1 MKKKVAVA
9 MSGGVD
15 SSVSAC
21 LLKAEGYEVIGITM
35 KIIPCPD
42 EEKKERRKN
51 LCCSLTDIEDARKV
65 CMQIGIPHYVL
76 NFTKEFEKEVIKY
89 FCSEYLKGNTPNPCI
104 VCNTK
109 IKFGSLLKKLK
120 AMGIDYLATGHYAR
134 IEFTNH
140 PITPACQSP
149 ACPTGREAAGR
160 QSPSHQYLL
169 RKGIDETKDQSYV
182 LYGLTQEKMKN
193 ILFPLGNYRK
203 EEVRKLAKK
212 YNLPVA
218 EKAESQEICFIP
230 ETNYHEFLETR
241 MNTNKGTNGHE
252 FFKPGPIVNK
262 EGEIIGKHKGL
273 AFYTIGQRKG
283 LNIAHGRPLYVV
295 NIDVENNTLIV
306 SEEKNVYGK
315 ELRAKEV
322 NWLVKDLEFPLKV
335 EAKIRYKHPPAKAE
349 VRPTENG
356 NFSVEFTQPQWAITP
371 AQSVVFYD
379 GDVVLGGGIISA
391 CLEKSSTVT

>member
-1 MKKKVAVA
+1 MKKKVTVA

-15 SSVSAC
+15 SSVAAV
-21 LLKAEGYEVIGITM
+21 LLKEQDYETIGITL
-35 KIIPCPD
+35 KILPCAP
-42 EEKKERRKN
+42 EKGKTRDN
-51 LCCSLTDIEDARKV
+51 LCCSLADIEDVRKV
-65 CMQIGIPHYVL
+65 CMQIDIPHYVL
-76 NFTKEFEKEVIKY
+76 DFTKEFEKEVIKY
-89 FCSEYLKGNTPNPCI
+89 FCSEYLKGITPNPCI

-120 AMGIDYLATGHYAR
+120 AMEIDYLATGHYAR
-134 IEFTNH
+134 IESNNSRLQIADCRF
-140 PITPACQSP
+140 
-149 ACPTGREAAGR
+149 
-160 QSPSHQYLL
+160 LL
-169 RKGIDETKDQSYV
+169 KKGIDEKKDQSYV
-182 LYGLTQEKMKN
+182 LYGLTQEKMKSL
-193 ILFPLGNYRK
+193 LFPLGDYRK

-371 AQSVVFYD
+371 GQSVVFYD